1 MRRKIEKYLSKKQ
14 GVDQANI
21 RYTEDGRF
29 DFMGDLEGVLSAVRG
44 KDGTGRGRGK
54 DRNCSKKKK
63 KKPED
68 MMQPMR
74 PSMFHMPYAPYGMA
88 PHGMPRGPPMN
99 MALLGAKDK
108 KALEIYG
115 PGKPHPFGFSP
126 WQHPGAPIP
135 PPMPP
140 ADITTSMSP
149 FDVDDDDD
157 DDDDDDETD
166 ATPAGKTKSL
176 QNIAFTAGCMSST
189 RKSVFDSPKSLGG
202 NLGLNMMSPTDM
214 NVQGMTP
221 MSSLHDTFA
230 TPFQKGLIEGLSPED
245 DDNLN
250 KMLFAED
257 GDYQNDFL
265 KTPNFQSTCVERIH
279 FRIGNDS
286 AITNGSMA
294 DLRINRVAISPISQ
308 SAGNSSFFSDGDSE
322 LHRCFQSLAE
332 VSLSVTKQ
340 RDPVSAKNGEK
351 EASDKEMMPPPSCT
365 KSSSKPKTPTAK
377 EFSNTP
383 AVPGMSCTMSKTR
396 TPQNVTHDMG
406 APTPFG
412 STGRIMGSIMTPST
426 AASSE
431 PSFWSQQLGFT
442 PGEHSFTPFK
452 SPAATK
458 AKTEPKVSAMKA
470 AKRQGKQRHIPRKE
484 ISQRS

>member
-1 MRRKIEKYLSKKQ
+1 MRRKIEKYLAKKQ
-14 GVDQANI
+14 GVDHSNI

-29 DFMGDLEGVLSAVRG
+29 DFMGDLEGVLAAVRG

-54 DRNCSKKKK
+54 DRHCSKKKK

-68 MMQPMR
+68 MMAPMR

-99 MALLGAKDK
+99 MALLAAKDK

-115 PGKPHPFGFSP
+115 PSKAHPFGYSP
-126 WQHPGAPIP
+126 WQHPNAPIAP
-135 PPMPP
+135 PLLP
-140 ADITTSMSP
+140 ADTTTSMSP
-149 FDVDDDDD
+149 FNVD
-157 DDDDDDETD
+157 EAD

-176 QNIAFTAGCMSST
+176 QNIDFTAGCMSST

-221 MSSLHDTFA
+221 MSSLQDTFA
-230 TPFQKGLIEGLSPED
+230 TPFHKGMMEDLSPG

-265 KTPNFQSTCVERIH
+265 KTPNFRATCVERIH

-286 AITNGSMA
+286 AIIDGSMA
-294 DLRINRVAISPISQ
+294 NMRINRVAISPISQ
-308 SAGNSSFFSDGDSE
+308 SAGNTSFFSEADSE
-322 LHRCFQSLAE
+322 FNSCFKSLAE
-332 VSLSVTKQ
+332 VSLSATKQ
-340 RDPVSAKNGEK
+340 RDNVSAKIGER

-365 KSSSKPKTPTAK
+365 KSSSKPKTPAVTELSKA
-377 EFSNTP
+377 P
-383 AVPGMSCTMSKTR
+383 AVPGMSCSISKTR
-396 TPQNVTHDMG
+396 TPKNSTQDLG

-412 STGRIMGSIMTPST
+412 SAVRIIGSIMTPST

-452 SPAATK
+452 SPAVTIAK
-458 AKTEPKVSAMKA
+458 AEPKSTSMKVT
-470 AKRQGKQRHIPRKE
+470 KRQGTLKGIFRTRQSLR
-484 ISQRS
+484 